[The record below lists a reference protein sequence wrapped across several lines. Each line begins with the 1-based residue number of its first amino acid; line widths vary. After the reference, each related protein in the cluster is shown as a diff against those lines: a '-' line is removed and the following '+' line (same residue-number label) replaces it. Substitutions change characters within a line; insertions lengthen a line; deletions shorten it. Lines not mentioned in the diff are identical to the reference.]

1 MARIKAKDIAKEV
14 YAMSALVGDL
24 YGEKSFLEITLRN
37 IDLDSERAKIVRAQ
51 LQIVVH
57 LIKRYEEN
65 RQEV

>member
-1 MARIKAKDIAKEV
+1 MERIKAKDIAKEV

-24 YGEKSFLEITLRN
+24 YGEKDFLERTLRN
-37 IDLDSERAKIVRAQ
+37 IDLDSERAKVVRAQ

-65 RQEV
+65 R

>member
-1 MARIKAKDIAKEV
+1 MERIKAKDIAKEV

-24 YGEKSFLEITLRN
+24 YGEKTFLEMALRN
-37 IDLDSERAKIVRAQ
+37 IDLDSERAKVVRAQ

-65 RQEV
+65 R

>member
-1 MARIKAKDIAKEV
+1 MERIKAKDIAKEV

-24 YGEKSFLEITLRN
+24 YGEKDFLEISLRN
-37 IDLDSERAKIVRAQ
+37 IDLDSERAKVVRAQ

-65 RQEV
+65 R